1 MIVQCDNCHTKYNL
15 DESALTPE
23 GSWVRC
29 TNCGNVFQVLPEG
42 AAKEEPPAA
51 EAAPAQEQETDLG
64 LDDDLL
70 GVGLGDESGADAA
83 IPEDGGLD
91 LEAELGGEEP
101 KGGGKLFKIIFWL
114 LAICLILVVLAAGGL
129 VALDRLGMAPSLV
142 DRARTLPGVPYLLKL
157 VGSPGKS
164 AARPQESA
172 PTQNLALED
181 VRGYFRINKKL
192 GRIFVIQ
199 GMVVNR
205 GGDPRTKILVQGR
218 LRDARGNVVR
228 QAVVYAGPIFSPEEL
243 RSLTL
248 AEIQARLAKP
258 TAPDGS
264 AYVLSPS
271 DSLPFMVVFANVP
284 TNVSEFTAEVVNA
297 KPMGGGTQGGG

>member
-29 TNCGNVFQVLPEG
+29 TNCGNVFQVLPPD
-42 AAKEEPPAA
+42 AATEEPPAA
-51 EAAPAQEQETDLG
+51 EAAPAGEGLG
-64 LDDDLL
+64 LEEDLL
-70 GVGLGDESGADAA
+70 GAALDDEPGGEAI

-114 LAICLILVVLAAGGL
+114 FAICLLLVVLAAGGL

-142 DRARTLPGVPYLLKL
+142 DRARAVPGVPYLLKL
-157 VGSPGKS
+157 VGAPGK
-164 AARPQESA
+164 AAHRQAAS

-205 GGDPRTKILVQGR
+205 GGDPHTEILVQGR

-228 QAVVYAGPIFSPEEL
+228 QAVVYAGPTFSPEEL
-243 RSLTL
+243 RSLSL
-248 AEIQARLAKP
+248 PEIQARLAKP
-258 TAPDGS
+258 TALDGS
-264 AYVLSPS
+264 KYVLSPS

-297 KPMGGGTQGGG
+297 KLMGAATQGGG